1 MAAGAVCMAGA
12 ARMAEVADGP
22 VADMLMDPTVDMAVG
37 MVACP
42 TCLRMFG
49 FLECCVLLHS
59 AISRSEILSWI
70 VPIIWGRLVAGR
82 GTDSGGNWPTAMEPT
97 VGTGVTTVERQHRR

>member
-49 FLECCVLLHS
+49 FLECCLIAFCHLEKRNPFMDS
-59 AISRSEILSWI
+59 PNNMGAIG
-70 VPIIWGRLVAGR
+70 GRPG
-82 GTDSGGNWPTAMEPT
+82 
-97 VGTGVTTVERQHRR
+97 H